1 MKKLLAL
8 SACTLLAAPVLAD
21 VHVGVIAS
29 LTGPAAALGAE
40 TKKAVALL
48 PTTVGK
54 EKVQYI
60 VLDDASDPTNAVTNV
75 KKLISDQKVD
85 ALIGPTTTPAALAM
99 LDFVAES
106 KTPLVTTVGSS
117 AIIQPMD
124 DKKKW
129 VFKTT
134 QNDDLIAGALIEHMT
149 AHGVKTLGFIGFN
162 DPYGENWFKVF
173 GAMAEKAGLKLLVSE
188 RFNRTDQSVTG
199 QALKVIA
206 AKPDAVLVAAT
217 GGPAVLPQTTL
228 QEKGYVYPCYMSM
241 EELDALLEP
250 GVIAGEILDHEVEGL
265 AQLPELVGIPRR
277 DAYAEVAAAYA
288 VRRIEEIRQGL
299 DEMRLELKDGAGA
312 DNQQQDQRDALDEAQ
327 PLQLGLQPL
336 FDERHQAV
344 DAGHHLGGVGAQR
357 DAVLR
362 RAYRAAGGRPE
373 APAPPGAD
381 VIVGRAHGVAGLAGD
396 GTLQL
401 GVTVAGFEL
410 GEGLLHGLEVA
421 RVIAAADDGVD
432 QV

>member
-1 MKKLLAL
+1 MAFLPASEFALSRKISALLAL
-8 SACTLLAAPVLAD
+8 LMLNGLAIAD
-21 VHVGVIAS
+21 IRIGVIAS
-29 LTGPAAALGAE
+29 STGPTAVVGIPQKQ
-40 TKKAVALL
+40 TVALL
-48 PTTVGK
+48 PSEIGGQ
-54 EKVQYI
+54 KVEYI

-75 KKLISDQKVD
+75 KKLIAEQKVD
-85 ALIGPTTTPAALAM
+85 ALIGPTTTPAALAL

-162 DPYGENWFKVF
+162 DPYGENWLKVF

-228 QEKGYVYPCYMSM
+228 QEKGYKGRIYQTH
-241 EELDALLEP
+241 
-250 GVIAGEILDHEVEGL
+250 GVATNDFIRIGGKAVEGTL
-265 AQLPELVGIPRR
+265 MAGGPMLVAYDLPGGSPIKAIAQGYIK
-277 DAYAEVAAAYA
+277 AYETKY
-288 VRRIEEIRQGL
+288 
-299 DEMRLELKDGAGA
+299 GAGTMSTFGA
-312 DNQQQDQRDALDEAQ
+312 NTYDAGLLLQKAIPAALKKAKPGSVEFREALRDALEQ
-327 PLQLGLQPL
+327 SK
-336 FDERHQAV
+336 EV
-344 DAGHHLGGVGAQR
+344 VGAQ
-357 DAVLR
+357 
-362 RAYRAAGGRPE
+362 
-373 APAPPGAD
+373 
-381 VIVGRAHGVAGLAGD
+381 GVFTMSAQNHNGMD
-396 GTLQL
+396 QR
-401 GVTVAGFEL
+401 
-410 GEGLLHGLEVA
+410 A
-421 RVIAAADDGVD
+421 RVMMTVKDGKWVLLKE
-432 QV
+432 